1 MNAARACHLM
11 RPVKYYKAC
20 LAAGPISESGKRS
33 KALVRLWHIFNM
45 GGGTPRAAAS

>member
-1 MNAARACHLM
+1 MSAARACHLM
-11 RPVKYYKAC
+11 RRVRYYKAR
-20 LAAGPISESGKRS
+20 LAACPIGEGGKRG